1 MEVSK
6 PVMIA
11 VIVVAVLVVGFIGFK
26 TLAPKKPNATEQIMA
41 PQQLMQNTPG
51 GGTPGGAPT
60 QPMGVPPGR

>member
-11 VIVVAVLVVGFIGFK
+11 VIVVAVLIVGFIGFK
-26 TLAPKKPNATEQIMA
+26 SLAPKKSTATDQNMA
-41 PQQLMQNTPG
+41 PQQMMQNMPAG
-51 GGTPGGAPT
+51 GAQGGAPT